1 MFSRT
6 IFRFFVNDFTDF
18 SKIKS
23 KKLTPVIANIVGENC
38 SNALLFNLSLLSS
51 SSPSQSSSSDYLSS
65 VLSVWSTVE
74 DTDGHMMVMM
84 TLVVKK
90 RRRRP
95 GFNSE
100 RLRTELVADFDKDVV
115 AESKLAKIEE
125 VNRNV

>member
-23 KKLTPVIANIVGENC
+23 KKSTPLIANIVGENC

-74 DTDGHMMVMM
+74 DTKDGHMMVMI
-84 TLVVKK
+84 V
-90 RRRRP
+90 RRRIRKT

-100 RLRTELVADFDKDVV
+100 RLRTELVADEDKDVV

-125 VNRNV
+125 VNKNV

>member
-1 MFSRT
+1 M
-6 IFRFFVNDFTDF
+6 
-18 SKIKS
+18 
-23 KKLTPVIANIVGENC
+23 
-38 SNALLFNLSLLSS
+38 
-51 SSPSQSSSSDYLSS
+51 
-65 VLSVWSTVE
+65 E
-74 DTDGHMMVMM
+74 DTKDGHMMVMM

>member
-23 KKLTPVIANIVGENC
+23 KKSTPLIANIVGENC

-74 DTDGHMMVMM
+74 DTKDGHMMVMI
-84 TLVVKK
+84 LVVK
-90 RRRRP
+90 RRRGRT

-100 RLRTELVADFDKDVV
+100 RLRTELVADEDKDVV

-125 VNRNV
+125 VNKNV

>member
-65 VLSVWSTVE
+65 VLSVWCTVE
-74 DTDGHMMVMM
+74 DTKDGHMMVMI
-84 TLVVKK
+84 LVVK
-90 RRRRP
+90 RRRRRT

-115 AESKLAKIEE
+115 VESKLAKIEE